1 MRIAVVEGERCR
13 PEKCDAVC
21 VRFCPMVRSR
31 KEAIR
36 VEGDRAY
43 VAEHLC
49 SGCGICVR
57 KCPFQALKV
66 VNLPDELGSDLI
78 HRFGPN
84 TFALYRL
91 PTPRRGA
98 VVGLLGRNGMGKTLA
113 LKILSGELTPNL
125 GSYEDPPSKEEIL
138 RGFAGLPIHDY
149 LMDLYQKR
157 VKAVYKPQYV
167 DLIPKAV
174 SGRVGD
180 VLSRLDERGALRGM
194 VEALE
199 LGGVLDRSFDVL
211 SGGELQRVAI
221 AAAACRDADVY
232 LFDEPSSHLDIY
244 QRMNAA
250 KVIRSLTADGR
261 MVLVAEHDLAVLDY
275 LSDDMFIFY
284 GEPGV
289 YGIVSK
295 VHGVREGINIYI
307 RGYIPDENIRFREAP
322 IAFHV
327 KPPTQPPAR
336 MRPLLRW
343 SELRKSYGDFSL
355 TVEPGEIGEGEVIGV
370 LGKNGVGKTTFVKM
384 LAGLETP
391 DEGSVTCGEV
401 RMSYKPQY
409 LTGTMEG
416 RVEEIL
422 KEAAGRRFE
431 ESWFSAEIIEPLN
444 LRRLLDRDVEDLSGG
459 ELQRVAIARCLSA
472 EAEIYLL
479 DEPSAYLDVEERL
492 SMARAIR
499 RINKMNGSTAIV
511 VEHDIVAQDFI
522 ADRLMIFTGQ
532 SGLRGLGGRPQ
543 RLEDGMN
550 SFLKEMGI
558 TFRRD
563 PDTKRPRVNKEGSKL
578 DREQK
583 REGRYYYA

>member
-125 GSYEDPPSKEEIL
+125 GSYEDPPSKEEIV

-275 LSDDMFIFY
+275 LSDDIFIFY

-550 SFLKEMGI
+550 SFLREMGI

>member
-1 MRIAVVEGERCR
+1 LRIAVVEGERCR

-138 RGFAGLPIHDY
+138 RGFAGLPLHDY

-199 LGGVLDRSFDVL
+199 LGGLLDRSFDVL

-275 LSDDMFIFY
+275 LSDDIFIFY

-401 RMSYKPQY
+401 KMSYKPQY

-550 SFLKEMGI
+550 SFLREMGI

>member
-1 MRIAVVEGERCR
+1 MRVAVVEEERCR
-13 PEKCDAVC
+13 PDKCDMVC

-31 KEAIR
+31 REAIR
-36 VEGDRAY
+36 VEGGRAY
-43 VAEHLC
+43 VAEPLC

-113 LKILSGELTPNL
+113 LRILSGEVTPNL
-125 GSYEDPPSKEEIL
+125 GSFSNPPSRDEIL
-138 RGFAGLPIHDY
+138 RSFAGLPLHDY
-149 LMDLYQKR
+149 LMDIYEKR
-157 VKAVYKPQYV
+157 MRAVYKPQYV

-174 SGRVGD
+174 SGRVGE
-180 VLSRLDERGALRGM
+180 VLSRLDERGTLKVM

-199 LGGVLDRSFDVL
+199 LEGLLERSFDVL

-221 AAAACRDADVY
+221 AAAACREADVY

-250 KVIRSLTADGR
+250 KVIRTLTLEGK

-275 LSDDMFIFY
+275 LSDDIFLFY

-336 MRPLLRW
+336 SRPLLRW
-343 SELRKSYGDFSL
+343 SELRKSYGNFTL
-355 TVEPGEIGEGEVIGV
+355 NVEPGEIGEGEVIGV

-391 DEGSVTCGEV
+391 DYGSVICGEV
-401 RMSYKPQY
+401 KMSYKPQY

-416 RVEEIL
+416 RVEDIL
-422 KEAAGRRFE
+422 KGAAGRRYE
-431 ESWFSAEIIEPLN
+431 ENWFAAEVIEPLN
-444 LRRLLDRDVEDLSGG
+444 LKRLLERGVEDLSGG
-459 ELQRVAIARCLSA
+459 ELQRVAIARCLST
-472 EAEIYLL
+472 EADIYLL

-499 RINKMNGSTAIV
+499 RITKMNGSTAIV

-522 ADRLMIFTGQ
+522 ADRLMVFTGQ

-543 RLEDGMN
+543 GLEEGMN
-550 SFLKEMGI
+550 TFLKEMGV

-563 PDTKRPRVNKEGSKL
+563 QDTKRPRVNKEGSKL

-583 REGRYYYA
+583 REGRYYYV